1 MRKLYNEF
9 FHISKDGQIS
19 EKVMLVRITSMAIVM
34 ILCLL
39 AMSVSAY
46 AYFSYNVTSGTTTI
60 KAATFEVDVSVSD
73 TVGADIPVT
82 TQIKDNLTYQVAQL
96 KAGITYSVNIS
107 HSQNSTAKTGYI
119 IITAD
124 DCADKYHTQQLNK
137 VITRS
142 IGTISFNIKPSADTN
157 VYFLTNWG
165 TSSYYEQL
173 KDTTHLLYNVTQ
185 SKVVEDEVIEL
196 NVESAEP
203 PKKDVTSSE
212 EQDTSSVNESSEI
225 VDSSS
230 VSSEE
235 VVSSDTVSEVE
246 SSSSLETSS
255 QSVVVSEDTSS
266 QVVEQTSS
274 VSENE
279 ETTSSATVSEA
290 TNDEE

>member
-19 EKVMLVRITSMAIVM
+19 EKVMLARITAISIIM

-60 KAATFEVDVSVSD
+60 KAATFEVDVSVKNGD
-73 TVGADIPVT
+73 VDIPVT
-82 TQIKDNLTYQVAQL
+82 TQTKDNLTYQVAQL
-96 KAGITYSVNIS
+96 KAGTAYKVTIS
-107 HSQNSTAKTGYI
+107 HSQNSTANTGYVA
-119 IITAD
+119 ITAD
-124 DCADKYHTQQLNK
+124 GCADKYHTQQLNK
-137 VITRS
+137 AMTRS
-142 IGTISFNIKPSADTN
+142 TNAVSFVIKPSADTTI
-157 VYFLTNWG
+157 YFLTNWG
-165 TSSYYEQL
+165 TSSYYDEL

-235 VVSSDTVSEVE
+235 VVSSDTVSETV
-246 SSSSLETSS
+246 SSSSEATSS
-255 QSVVVSEDTSS
+255 DTVVSSEDTSS
-266 QVVEQTSS
+266 QVIQESQ
-274 VSENE
+274 E
-279 ETTSSATVSEA
+279 TVSEVVSEVVS
-290 TNDEE
+290 DEG

>member
-60 KAATFEVDVSVSD
+60 KAATFEVDVSVKNGD
-73 TVGADIPVT
+73 VDIPVT
-82 TQIKDNLTYQVAQL
+82 TQTKDNLTYQVAQL
-96 KAGITYSVNIS
+96 NAGTTYSVNIS
-107 HSQNSTAKTGYI
+107 HSQNSTANTGYV

-137 VITRS
+137 AMTRS

-157 VYFLTNWG
+157 IYFLTNWG
-165 TSSYYEQL
+165 TSSYYDQL

>member
-19 EKVMLVRITSMAIVM
+19 EKVMLVRITAMAIVM

-46 AYFSYNVTSGTTTI
+46 AYFSYNVTSGTTYI
-60 KAATFEVDVSVSD
+60 KAATFEVDVSVFD
-73 TVGADIPVT
+73 ADGAAVPVP
-82 TQIKDNLTYQVAQL
+82 TQTKDNLTYQVAQL
-96 KAGITYSVNIS
+96 KAGVTYSVNIS
-107 HSQNSTAKTGYI
+107 HSQNSTANTGYVA
-119 IITAD
+119 ITAD

-137 VITRS
+137 AMTRS
-142 IGTISFNIKPSADTN
+142 TNAVSFVIKPSADTTI
-157 VYFLTNWG
+157 YFLTNWG
-165 TSSYYEQL
+165 TSSYYDEL

-235 VVSSDTVSEVE
+235 VVSSDTVSETV
-246 SSSSLETSS
+246 SSSSEDTSS
-255 QSVVVSEDTSS
+255 DTVVSSEDTSS
-266 QVVEQTSS
+266 QVIQESQ
-274 VSENE
+274 E
-279 ETTSSATVSEA
+279 TVSEVVSEVVS
-290 TNDEE
+290 DEG

>member
-19 EKVMLVRITSMAIVM
+19 EKVMLVRITAMAIVM

-96 KAGITYSVNIS
+96 NAGVTYSVNIS
-107 HSQNSTAKTGYI
+107 HSQNSTANTGYV

-142 IGTISFNIKPSADTN
+142 TNAISFNIKPSAATTI
-157 VYFLTNWG
+157 YFLTNWG
-165 TSSYYEQL
+165 TSSYYDQL

-235 VVSSDTVSEVE
+235 VVSSDTVSETV
-246 SSSSLETSS
+246 SSSFEETSS
-255 QSVVVSEDTSS
+255 ETVVSSQDTSS
-266 QVVEQTSS
+266 QVTQESH
-274 VSENE
+274 E
-279 ETTSSATVSEA
+279 TVSEVVSEVVS
-290 TNDEE
+290 DEE

>member
-19 EKVMLVRITSMAIVM
+19 EKVMLVRITAMAIVM

-60 KAATFEVDVSVSD
+60 KAATFEVDVSVKNGD
-73 TVGADIPVT
+73 VDIPVT

-96 KAGITYSVNIS
+96 KTGTVYKVTIS
-107 HSQNSTAKTGYI
+107 HSQNSTANTGYI

-124 DCADKYHTQQLNK
+124 NCADKYHTQQLNK
-137 VITRS
+137 AMTRS
-142 IGTISFNIKPSADTN
+142 IGTISFNIKPSADTTI
-157 VYFLTNWG
+157 YFLTNWG

-196 NVESAEP
+196 YVESAEP

-212 EQDTSSVNESSEI
+212 VQDTSSVNESSEI

>member
-19 EKVMLVRITSMAIVM
+19 EKVMLVRITAMAIVM

-60 KAATFEVDVSVSD
+60 KAATFEVDVSVKNGD
-73 TVGADIPVT
+73 VDIPVT
-82 TQIKDNLTYQVAQL
+82 TKTKDNLTYLTAQL
-96 KAGITYSVNIS
+96 DAGVTYSVKIS
-107 HSQNSTAKTGYI
+107 YSDNSTANTGYV

-137 VITRS
+137 VMTRS
-142 IGTISFNIKPSADTN
+142 IGTISFNIKPSAVTTI
-157 VYFLTNWG
+157 YFLTNWG

-185 SKVVEDEVIEL
+185 SKVVQDGVIEL
-196 NVESAEP
+196 YVESDEQQ
-203 PKKDVTSSE
+203 KEDVTSSE